1 MRQKYLV
8 VGLGSMGKRR
18 IRCLLNMGKKRQEII
33 GFDVR
38 SDRCEEVENT
48 YEILTFSNT
57 SELDFTNIEA
67 VIVSLP
73 PDKHFIGAKLAID
86 HNLPVFIEASVLLD
100 DVKKIIEYNNG
111 KVFIAPSYT
120 MAFHPM
126 IKIIK
131 EIIDSQRYGKI
142 CNFSYHCGQ
151 YLPDWHPWEKV
162 TDYYVGNRITGGAR
176 EIVPFELTW
185 IVNML
190 GFPLDIKGFYRKTM
204 DLGCD
209 IEDTYVCSIAYE
221 SFVGNMVVDVVAR
234 YAIRSLIINLENAQ
248 IQWNWDEKRIKLY
261 DAQNSNWIFIEQPAA
276 IHQANYNIN
285 INENM
290 YVDELET
297 FLNGI
302 ENHSLYQNNLEK
314 DLKVLQL
321 LCDIENSDGGFNR

>member
-1 MRQKYLV
+1 MEKFLV

-18 IRCLLNMGKKRQEII
+18 IRCLLTMGKKKQQIVGLDLRK
-33 GFDVR
+33 
-38 SDRCEEVENT
+38 DRCEEVEST
-48 YEILTFSNT
+48 YEVVTYSDASKI
-57 SELDFTNIEA
+57 DFTDIKA

-73 PDKHFIGAKLAID
+73 PDKHFVGAKLAID

-100 DVKKIIEYNNG
+100 DVKNIINYNDK

-126 IKIIK
+126 IKIMKNIIK
-131 EIIDSQRYGKI
+131 SERYGKI

-162 TDYYVGNRITGGAR
+162 TDFYVGNRITGGAR

-190 GFPLDIKGFYRKTM
+190 GFPSEIKGYFRKTM

-209 IEDTYVCSIAYE
+209 IEDTYVCNMVYE
-221 SFVGNMVVDVVAR
+221 SFVGSMVVDVVAR
-234 YAIRSLIINLENAQ
+234 YAIRNLIINLERGQ
-248 IQWNWDEKRIKLY
+248 VQWNWDEKKIKLY
-261 DAQNSNWIFIEQPAA
+261 DAQNGNWIYIEQP
-276 IHQANYNIN
+276 ITVHQTNYNVN

-290 YVDELET
+290 YVEELT
-297 FLNGI
+297 AFLEGVND
-302 ENHSLYQNNLEK
+302 HSKYDNNLEK
-314 DLKVLQL
+314 DLLVLQL
-321 LCDIENSDGGFNR
+321 LCDIENSDGGFDR